1 MATSPNYAWAEPDNS
16 SLVKNGAA
24 DIRTLGD
31 AIDTSVWNI
40 GFGQAGKNKI
50 INGDFGIWQ
59 RGTSGFALGGAYNA
73 DRFAFYTGTSTNK
86 AVTQQT
92 FTPGTA
98 PVAGYESQFFWR
110 FAESVATVAD
120 TNVFYQ
126 KVENVRS
133 FAGQTVT
140 LSFYAKSTTTSS
152 TITPQLSQVFGGG
165 GSATVDNTGSAISL
179 TTSWARYSATFSL
192 ASISGKTIGTS
203 SYVEA
208 DLKLKTNLIQTV
220 DIWGVQLE
228 YGSKA
233 TPFQTASGGSPQAE
247 LAMCQRYYS
256 RFGGL
261 AVYQN
266 FGQGYADQTTTAIIQ
281 VPLPVTMRVVPTSI
295 DFSTLNLTTGGT
307 NTAVTNCTF
316 LGNNSSNQIAV
327 AYATVAAGLTVNRP
341 YGLTANNSTS
351 GYLGFSAEL

>member
-1 MATSPNYAWAEPDNS
+1 MATTTNYGWAEPDNT
-16 SLVKNGAA
+16 SLVKNGAQ
-24 DIRTLGD
+24 DIRILGD
-31 AIDTSVWNI
+31 AIDASVWNI

-120 TNVFYQ
+120 INVFYQ

-140 LSFYAKSTTTSS
+140 FSFYAKSTTTSS

-247 LAMCQRYYS
+247 LAMCQRYYY
-256 RFGGL
+256 RAGGDAPFNRYATGFG
-261 AVYQN
+261 
-266 FGQGYADQTTTAIIQ
+266 QTTTNAMCDVI
-281 VPLPVTMRVVPTSI
+281 LPVTMRVIPTTVDYNILSVY
-295 DFSTLNLTTGGT
+295 DGVTL
-307 NTAVTNCTF
+307 TAVTTVTIDTQSRNVVTIKA
-316 LGNNSSNQIAV
+316 NV
-327 AYATVAAGLTVNRP
+327 ASGLTQFRP
-341 YGLTANNSTS
+341 YELTANNSTS
-351 GYLGFSAEL
+351 SYLGFNAEL